1 MYCFIALLYKRV
13 LVLLKVLGQLK
24 FSVGD
29 NEKTQWVGTQ
39 CVLGSD
45 IASGRI
51 PANEDVW

>member
-29 NEKTQWVGTQ
+29 NEKTQWVVTQ